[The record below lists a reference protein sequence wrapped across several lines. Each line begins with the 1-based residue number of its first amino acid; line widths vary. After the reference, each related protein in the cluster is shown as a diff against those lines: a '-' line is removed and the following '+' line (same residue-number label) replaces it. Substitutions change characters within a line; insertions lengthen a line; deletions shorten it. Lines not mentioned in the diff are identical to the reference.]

1 MTNMLVKLFIKNHT
15 AVDHPE
21 VRKQYGILGGAVG
34 ICCNL
39 ILFTAKFIAGILT
52 GAISVTADAFN
63 NLSDAG
69 SSIMTLVGFQM
80 AGKPADS
87 DHPFGHGRSEYITGL
102 FVSVA
107 IILMGAELLKTSIQ
121 KIFHPE
127 DMQMSMISV
136 LILIL
141 SILLKFWMAHFNR
154 TLGERI
160 HSASMKAT
168 ATDSLSDCIA
178 TGSVLVGL
186 AISHLSGYN
195 LDGFI
200 GVLVACFILF
210 AGYSAAKETIS
221 PLLGQKPDPEFVKEL
236 SRRIMS
242 RDEIIGYHDMV
253 IHNYGPGRVIV
264 SVHGEVAYPMDIMKA
279 HDVIDEV
286 EAEIKRDLG
295 CDISIHMDP
304 IVIHDEETNLLYKR
318 VKGILKGIS
327 KDLSFHDF
335 RMTKG
340 PLRTNLI
347 FDVVVPY
354 DFNMT
359 KEELSETINQELKKD
374 NPQYYAVIEMDHMM
388 L

>member
-1 MTNMLVKLFIKNHT
+1 MTNVLVKLFIKNYE
-15 AVDHPE
+15 AIEKPE

-34 ICCNL
+34 IFCNL
-39 ILFTAKFIAGILT
+39 ILFAAKFAAGILT

-127 DMQMSMISV
+127 TMQMSLISM
-136 LILIL
+136 LILVL
-141 SILLKFWMAHFNR
+141 SILLKFWMSHFNR

-160 HSASMKAT
+160 QSASMKAT

-178 TGSVLVGL
+178 TGSVLIGL

-210 AGYSAAKETIS
+210 AGYTAAKETIS
-221 PLLGQKPDPEFVKEL
+221 PLLGQKPDPEFVKEV
-236 SRRIMS
+236 SRRIMT
-242 RDEIIGYHDMV
+242 RDEIIGFHDMV
-253 IHNYGPGRVIV
+253 IHNYGPGKIII

-279 HDVIDEV
+279 HDAIDEV

-295 CDISIHMDP
+295 CEISIHMDP
-304 IVIHDEETNLLYKR
+304 VVVNDDETNQMRK
-318 VKGILKGIS
+318 KIKEILKSIS

-354 DFNMT
+354 DFQMT
-359 KEELSETINQELKKD
+359 KDELTDSINQKLQEM
-374 NPQYYAVIEMDHMM
+374 NPNCYAVIEIDHMM